1 MIRLQKSYYELG
13 EVAQDWGLA
22 GADLRYLI
30 ANDLIRLC
38 VRQPYGDGQAARL
51 VEIAGDVAGLV
62 LRHGQ
67 CSVDT
72 LPGHVMAPAVLRA
85 LSVITVDDLLI
96 RQSERTRVEK
106 SILNDARQIASQGP
120 NFRRFEFESVAYDFT
135 DMQAAAL
142 QFLFRAARA
151 GEPEQHYHDILR
163 AASSSSLKLAHL
175 FSTRRTWTQIVHRS
189 RGRRGWYVLNPRLV
203 VAMTR

>member
-1 MIRLQKSYYELG
+1 MIRLQKSYYELS
-13 EVAQDWGLA
+13 EVTEAWGLA

-38 VRQPYGDGQAARL
+38 VRQPYVDGKAARL

-62 LRHGQ
+62 LRYGQ
-67 CSVDT
+67 CGTDT
-72 LPGHVMAPAVLRA
+72 LPSHVIAPAPLRA
-85 LSVITVDDLLI
+85 LGVITVEDLLI
-96 RQSERTRVEK
+96 RQSERVRVEK

-120 NFRRFEFESVAYDFT
+120 DFRSFSFEGGAYDFT

-142 QFLFRAARA
+142 QFLFRAARG

-175 FSTRRTWTQIVHRS
+175 FSTRRSWRHIVYRS
-189 RGRRGWYVLNPRLV
+189 KGRRGCYALNPDLV
-203 VAMTR
+203 VVMSR